1 MSTAVVRNAAGTEF
15 TVSNSVR
22 NAAGASFDVDAYV
35 RNAAGTPYL
44 IFGDGTPVVED
55 DDVGG
60 VGKRRKRDRYNVALL
75 RHEDEVML
83 DMIKRFLQ

>member
-15 TVSNSVR
+15 TVTNTVR

-55 DDVGG
+55 ADVGG
-60 VGKRRKRDRYNVALL
+60 AGKRKYDRYNVSLL

>member
-15 TVSNSVR
+15 VVSNSVR

-44 IFGDGTPVVED
+44 IFGGEAVVED

-60 VGKRRKRDRYNVALL
+60 AGKRKYDRYNVSLL

-83 DMIKRFLQ
+83 GIIKRFLQ